1 MQLRTRLSVNRN
13 KEVTH
18 MKNLKLKILCFS
30 SLGII
35 ALTEVFRA
43 AINAT
48 GNDYNVPAF
57 APVRAIGLLAVDAF
71 VFFIFAYLTSRI
83 INDKDVPSALRNQ
96 KMQTGFFITGFLLC
110 AVDAVRDAIL
120 DPANI
125 NASASVVW
133 TFFLWL
139 GVCSFSSLGEVSG
152 QKRTGR
158 ILRALLCLLIAAVAL
173 FIYVLLWISAIYK
186 F

>member
-1 MQLRTRLSVNRN
+1 
-13 KEVTH
+13 
-18 MKNLKLKILCFS
+18 MKNLKLKILAFS
-30 SLGII
+30 SVGII

-83 INDKDVPSALRNQ
+83 INDKEVPSALRN
-96 KMQTGFFITGFLLC
+96 KRIQTVFITVGVILS
-110 AVDAVRDAIL
+110 AIDAVRDALI

-133 TFFLWL
+133 MFFLWL
-139 GVCSFSSLGEVSG
+139 AVCSFSSLGEVSG

-158 ILRALLCLLIAAVAL
+158 ILRAILCLLVAAVAIFLYTL
-173 FIYVLLWISAIYK
+173 FWISAIYK
-186 F
+186 FLV

>member
-1 MQLRTRLSVNRN
+1 
-13 KEVTH
+13 
-18 MKNLKLKILCFS
+18 MKNLKLKLLGFS
-30 SLGII
+30 SIGVI

-48 GNDYNVPAF
+48 GYDYNVPAF

-83 INDKDVPSALRNQ
+83 INEKDVPSELRN
-96 KMQTGFFITGFLLC
+96 KKLQTGFLVAGLLLS
-110 AVDAVRDAIL
+110 AGDAVRDAII

-125 NASASVVW
+125 NASSAVVW
-133 TFFLWL
+133 VFFLWL
-139 GVCSFSSLGEVSG
+139 AVCSLRSLSEVSG

-158 ILRALLCLLIAAVAL
+158 ILRAILCFIVSAVAIFL
-173 FIYVLLWISAIYK
+173 YVLFWISAFYK

>member
-1 MQLRTRLSVNRN
+1 
-13 KEVTH
+13 
-18 MKNLKLKILCFS
+18 MKNLKLKILAFS
-30 SLGII
+30 SVGII

-57 APVRAIGLLAVDAF
+57 APVRALGLLAVDAF

-83 INDKDVPSALRNQ
+83 INDKEVPSALRNK

-125 NASASVVW
+125 NASSSVVW
-133 TFFLWL
+133 MFFLWV
-139 GVCSFSSLGEVSG
+139 GVCSLRSLNEVSG
-152 QKRTGR
+152 QRRTGR
-158 ILRALLCLLIAAVAL
+158 LLRAILCFMVAAAAL

-186 F
+186 FSV